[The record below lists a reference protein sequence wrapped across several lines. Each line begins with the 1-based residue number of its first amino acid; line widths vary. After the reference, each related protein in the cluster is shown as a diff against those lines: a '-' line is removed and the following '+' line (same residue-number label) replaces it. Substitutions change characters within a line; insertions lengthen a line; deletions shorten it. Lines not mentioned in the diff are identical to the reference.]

1 MPEAGVALLSV
12 RGLTVSMA
20 SDDARIPLVEDVSFT
35 LGRGEILGLV
45 GESGCGKSVTAQ
57 TVMRLLPMP
66 PARIERGSILFEGR
80 DLVDLPERD
89 FRRIRGDRMAMIFQ
103 EPMTSLNPTMP
114 VGRQIVEVLALH
126 RGVSGAAAR
135 REAAAMLRQVG
146 IGDPERRLDQYP
158 HELSGGLRQ
167 RVMIAM
173 ALVCRPAAL
182 IADEPTT
189 ALDVTIQAQI
199 LDLLRRLQT
208 ELGLAIL
215 LITHDLA
222 VVAEMCDRIVVMYA
236 GRVVETGSAAL
247 VLRSP
252 SHPYTAGLLAS
263 SRRRGVKGERL
274 PAIPGMV
281 PPPGR
286 RGAGCLFS
294 DRCNRALTK
303 CFTDLPPLAP
313 RGAGE
318 VACWNPVS

>member
-20 SDDARIPLVEDVSFT
+20 SDDTRIPLVEDVSFT

-294 DRCNRALTK
+294 DRCNRALPK